1 MSDNVRAMI
10 DALQQ
15 NDMGAAN
22 KIFNDD
28 IATRMA
34 AAIDAEKVGVAAAVF
49 GDPEEIES
57 DTSDEEWEAASAED
71 TEDDEFELSDPEEDD
86 YQATEEEPVEFD
98 LEASEEE

>member
-22 KIFNDD
+22 KIFQDD

-34 AAIDAEKVGVAAAVF
+34 TAIDAEKVGVAAAVF

-57 DTSDEEWEAASAED
+57 DVSDEEWEAASEED
-71 TEDDEFELSDPEEDD
+71 MEGDEVELSDPEEDD

-98 LEASEEE
+98 LQASEEE